1 MIFPLSSGHEK
12 PAGSLKPSAVLFAA
26 EFAVVIRP

>member
-1 MIFPLSSGHEK
+1 MIFLSSGHEK
-12 PAGSLKPSAVLFAA
+12 PAGSLKPSAGLFAA